1 MASTTFSET
10 ELQILAAALEEFS
23 MHGRQGARMQCI
35 ADRAGLNKALL
46 HYYFRSKDRL
56 YEEVFT
62 YVFHTYFFQLADT
75 LRAEGDFPTVLRA
88 FIHRYVDM
96 LNENPALP
104 MFLLR
109 EVAEGAPV
117 FSRRLPEIV
126 QANPL
131 GMPKLLLALF
141 EESSRSGESRKTD
154 PFQTLISI
162 MGACIYFFAGFPIFS
177 TLIPELRDRR
187 DQLIEERKDHIF
199 ELVYYGLKPRTE

>member
-1 MASTTFSET
+1 MPLSTFSDT
-10 ELQILAAALEEFS
+10 ELLILAAALEEFS
-23 MHGRQGARMQCI
+23 IHGRQGARTQQI
-35 ADRAGLNKALL
+35 ADRAGVNKALL

-62 YVFHTYFFQLADT
+62 YVFHTYFFQLAET
-75 LRAEGDFPTVLRA
+75 LRADGDFPTVLRA
-88 FIHRYVDM
+88 FIHRYVDL

-104 MFLLR
+104 MFLMR

-131 GMPKLLLALF
+131 GMPKLFLELF
-141 EESSRSGESRKTD
+141 SDANKSGESHQTD

-162 MGACIYFFAGFPIFS
+162 MGACIYFFAGFPIFAA
-177 TLIPELRDRR
+177 LMPELKEQRE
-187 DQLIEERKDHIF
+187 QLIAERKDHIF